1 MVEVKPMA
9 ASASIQIQKNSA
21 GRKEKLIEGV
31 ITAAGLS
38 AIGIIGMIFIFLL
51 REGLPAFVNV
61 PPSEFLSTRWYP
73 IEDKF
78 GLLPLWSARCL
89 LRLAQ
94 W

>member
-38 AIGIIGMIFIFLL
+38 AVGIIGMIFIFLL

-61 PPSEFLSTRWYP
+61 PPSEFFPPAGIQSKISLDCCRSW
-73 IEDKF
+73 
-78 GLLPLWSARCL
+78 WARCL